1 MYSRVALAMVA
12 FSANSVLCRLALHQ
26 QHIDP
31 VSFSG
36 LRIAGGALIPGL
48 MLLGSRTRRS
58 PEFSWV
64 NASLLSAYVFAFSV
78 AYVAIDTGTGA
89 LLLFGTVQLIMSAW
103 GLYKGEKMTVL
114 KATGVAMAVA
124 GIGILLLPSAAAPS
138 PSAALLMAISHVK
151 RLFEDDLYAIEKLGA
166 YPVRLAG
173 RTFVIRQQLVDDIQ
187 QQKVAEKVFRM
198 NKPLLVFHAPE
209 DDTVLIEQAE
219 HIFRSARH
227 PKSFIS
233 LHGAD
238 HLLSDNKDADYVGEC
253 IVAWSSRYLDITP

>member
-12 FSANSVLCRLALHQ
+12 FAANSVLCRLALNQ

-31 VSFSG
+31 VSFSA
-36 LRIAGGALIPGL
+36 LRIAGGALMLGL
-48 MLLGSRTRRS
+48 MLLCSRPRHS
-58 PEFSWV
+58 PGWV

-138 PSAALLMAISHVK
+138 PSAALLMATASTSSVVQIISVMSSSDLK
-151 RLFEDDLYAIEKLGA
+151 R
-166 YPVRLAG
+166 
-173 RTFVIRQQLVDDIQ
+173 
-187 QQKVAEKVFRM
+187 
-198 NKPLLVFHAPE
+198 
-209 DDTVLIEQAE
+209 
-219 HIFRSARH
+219 
-227 PKSFIS
+227 
-233 LHGAD
+233 
-238 HLLSDNKDADYVGEC
+238 C
-253 IVAWSSRYLDITP
+253 CSRAQS

>member
-1 MYSRVALAMVA
+1 MKREKFLFENDEGQKLAALLEMPDNVRA
-12 FSANSVLCRLALHQ
+12 FALFAHCFTCGK
-26 QHIDP
+26 DLKAA
-31 VSFSG
+31 S
-36 LRIAGGALIPGL
+36 RIARILTQHGIAVLRFDFTGLGGSDGD
-48 MLLGSRTRRS
+48 
-58 PEFSWV
+58 FS
-64 NASLLSAYVFAFSV
+64 NTNFSSNV
-78 AYVAIDTGTGA
+78 AD
-89 LLLFGTVQLIMSAW
+89 LR
-103 GLYKGEKMTVL
+103 
-114 KATGVAMAVA
+114 
-124 GIGILLLPSAAAPS
+124 SAAAHLRDNFQAPS
-138 PSAALLMAISHVK
+138 LLIGHSLGGSAILSVAGDIPEARAVVTIGSPGEISHVK

-253 IVAWSSRYLDITP
+253 IVAWSSRYLDMTP